1 MLIDIDF
8 SGRHVFVVGGTSGTN
23 LGIAHAF
30 AMRGAD
36 VSVVSRSPD
45 KVQAAVKLL
54 EQTGARIHGLPAD
67 ARDFDAVSAAFK
79 QACDRFGMVDTPV
92 SGAAGNFLC
101 EAKAMSP
108 NGFRSVVDIDLI
120 GRFRVIRQA
129 YAYLSR
135 TAASII
141 NISTPQASIP
151 MRYQLHPASAKAGVD
166 QLPRSLALE

>member
-1 MLIDIDF
+1 
-8 SGRHVFVVGGTSGTN
+8 
-23 LGIAHAF
+23 
-30 AMRGAD
+30 MRGAD
-36 VSVVSRSPD
+36 VTVVSRGPD

-54 EQTGARIHGLPAD
+54 EQTGARSHGLPAD
-67 ARDFDAVSAAFK
+67 VRDFDAVGAAFK

-108 NGFRSVVDIDLI
+108 NGFRSVVDIDLS

-166 QLPRSLALE
+166 QLTRSLALQCIAPLRN